1 MQIKQYIFQTII
13 LSIVF
18 IHLPVRADEP
28 LRIVI
33 EGGIENALPIA
44 IVPFGWSQA
53 SSVAP
58 IDITEIISSDL
69 SRSGRFDVMAT
80 QDLPQ
85 QPTELDAINYAD
97 WRKLGM
103 ENIVIGNMSLT
114 ENGQY
119 DISFRLIDIYRQK
132 QIAGFRVPSK
142 PDKLRRVAHQISD
155 IIFQKL
161 TGIAGAFDTRV
172 AYITVR
178 EGAKGKIHSLQIAD
192 ADGYNAQVLLE
203 SPEPL
208 MSPTWSPEG
217 RRIAYVSFE
226 GKNSAIYVQDVLSG
240 RRVKIA
246 AFQGINS
253 APAFSPDGKHLAMT
267 LSKDGNAEIY
277 VMSLVD
283 KSLRRLTRHMAID
296 TEPSWAPDG
305 QSLVFTSDRSGG
317 PQIYQISLQGGEP
330 KRISFQGKY
339 NSRADFS
346 PDGGYITL
354 VHGENGVY
362 RIGILDTDNGYI
374 NILTSSRLDESPSFA
389 PNGGMIIYATTGI
402 NGGQLAAVSTDGRI
416 HQSLGLQKGDVREP
430 AWGPFAK

>member
-1 MQIKQYIFQTII
+1 MSTKHITVRIFI
-13 LSIVF
+13 LLSLMVHSF
-18 IHLPVRADEP
+18 VKADEP

-58 IDITEIISSDL
+58 VDITEIISADL
-69 SRSGRFDVMAT
+69 SRSGRFDVMAA

-85 QPTELDAINYAD
+85 RPTELDAINYAD

-103 ENIVIGNMSLT
+103 ENIVIGTMSLT
-114 ENGQY
+114 DNGEY

-132 QIAGFRVPSK
+132 QIAGFRVPAK
-142 PDKLRRVAHQISD
+142 PNKLRRIAHQISD
-155 IIFQKL
+155 IIFEKL

-178 EGAKGKIHSLQIAD
+178 EGGKGKIHSLQIAD

-226 GKNSAIYVQDVLSG
+226 GKNSAIYMQDVLSG
-240 RRVKIA
+240 RRAKIA
-246 AFQGINS
+246 AFPGINS
-253 APAFSPDGKHLAMT
+253 APAFSPDGQHLAMT
-267 LSKDGNAEIY
+267 LSKDGNTEIY
-277 VMSLVD
+277 IMNLKD
-283 KSLRRLTRHMAID
+283 KSLRRITKHMAID

-305 QSLVFTSDRSGG
+305 KSLVFTSDRSGG
-317 PQIYQISLQGGEP
+317 PQIYQVSVNGGEP

-339 NSRADFS
+339 NSRPDFS

-416 HQSLGLQKGDVREP
+416 HQSLGLQQGDVREP